1 MTLGMDR
8 LPIGARLALGFGIV
22 GALLA
27 VAVVGGGLLIGKIDG
42 RARQIVATR
51 LPASEQS
58 LMMAAH
64 FTASTSA
71 VYRYVMTRNPAD
83 LQILA
88 GEWSGIVEA
97 GDKVDAVSG
106 SFSRSTRAAWKK
118 LMGRFEKIYRIEYDL
133 IAEADRLPAGTTP
146 PGPALTAALA
156 DLEERIDAIQTG
168 LSGREDEHGVRRG
181 GLSGDQ
187 TSALTADTV
196 GIQAGLMMLSHGF
209 WALCAL
215 SLAISALI
223 VWATSRSIVT
233 PIRHITE
240 TMRLLARGRLDL
252 VIPAATRRDEVG
264 SMAASV
270 EIFRQNAVALH
281 HSAYFDG
288 LTGLPNRRRLAD
300 EIQTRLAVRRADPDF
315 RFAVLLLDLDNFRTI
330 NDSLDHRRGDEL
342 LVAVADRL
350 RQFEAAGGMVARFGG
365 DEFAVVLQGAGNY
378 DFAERASVGMLM
390 LIAQPIVIAGRQ
402 ISIKASIGAVYC
414 VDMASQVEDI
424 LRDAD
429 VAMYQAKSAGG
440 DRQVQFER
448 SMHEVAARRLQV
460 ELDLRAAI
468 EHQEFEL
475 FYQPIV
481 RLHDGLVAGF
491 EALIRWRHP
500 QKGLVSPALFIPV
513 AEDTGQIVEIGRWAL
528 LRAVEQLAQL
538 RAGAPDHP
546 NLFCTV
552 NVSARQL
559 GDDARF
565 LELARDLMA
574 GGTVAPGSLKLELT
588 ESLMVQ
594 SPELAAQALTQMVAF
609 GLKLAIDD
617 FGTGYSSL
625 SHLHRFPFHTLKID
639 RSFVMRLGEDGR
651 SSAVVRAIS
660 DLAHTFGMDVVAE
673 GIEREIERSQLLE
686 IGCEYGQGYL
696 FGRPMPFDEAV
707 AFLEN
712 SPRDAVA

>member
-1 MTLGMDR
+1 MDR
-8 LPIGARLALGFGIV
+8 LLIGARLALGFGIV

-27 VAVVGGGLLIGKIDG
+27 VAVAGAGLLIGQIDG
-42 RARQIVATR
+42 QASQIVATR

-58 LMMAAH
+58 LVMAAH
-64 FTASTSA
+64 FTASTSV
-71 VYRYVMTRNPAD
+71 VYRYVMTRNPVE

-97 GDKVDAVSG
+97 GDKVDAVSA
-106 SFSRSTRAAWKK
+106 SFTPATRAAWKQ
-118 LMGRFEKIYRIEYDL
+118 LMARFDQIYHIEYDL
-133 IAEADRLPAGTTP
+133 IAEADRLPAGTTQ
-146 PGPALTAALA
+146 PGPALTAALV
-156 DLEERIDAIQTG
+156 DLEQRIDTIQTG
-168 LSGREDEHGVRRG
+168 LRGRKDEHGVRRG

-187 TSALTADTV
+187 AAALTADTV
-196 GIQAGLMMLSHGF
+196 RIQSGLMMLSRGF
-209 WALCAL
+209 WALCAISLML
-215 SLAISALI
+215 STLI
-223 VWATSRSIVT
+223 AWATSRSIVA
-233 PIRHITE
+233 PIQHITE
-240 TMRLLARGRLDL
+240 TMRLLAKGRLDL

-270 EIFRQNAVALH
+270 EVFRQNAVALH
-281 HSAYFDG
+281 HSAYYDA

-300 EIQTRLAVRRADPDF
+300 EIEARLAARRADPDF
-315 RFAVLLLDLDNFRTI
+315 RFAALLLDLDNFRTI

-342 LVAVADRL
+342 LVAVAIRL
-350 RQFEAAGGMVARFGG
+350 REFERAGGMIARFGG
-365 DEFAVVLQGAGNY
+365 DEFAVVLQGTGDY
-378 DFAERASVGMLM
+378 DFAERASARILK
-390 LIAQPIVIAGRQ
+390 LIAEPIVIAGRK
-402 ISIKASIGAVYC
+402 ISMKASIGAVYC

-440 DRQVQFER
+440 DRQVRFER
-448 SMHEVAARRLQV
+448 SMHEVAARRLHV

-481 RLHDGLVAGF
+481 RLNDGHVAGF

-546 NLFCTV
+546 DLFCTV

-565 LELARDLMA
+565 LELTRDLMA

-594 SPELAAQALTQMVAF
+594 SPELAAQALTQMVAL

-639 RSFVMRLGEDGR
+639 RSFVMRLGEDDR

-673 GIEREIERSQLLE
+673 GIEREIECTHLRE

-696 FGRPMPFDEAV
+696 FARPMPFEEAV
-707 AFLEN
+707 SLLKN
-712 SPRDAVA
+712 SPSLTVA

>member
-1 MTLGMDR
+1 
-8 LPIGARLALGFGIV
+8 
-22 GALLA
+22 
-27 VAVVGGGLLIGKIDG
+27 
-42 RARQIVATR
+42 
-51 LPASEQS
+51 
-58 LMMAAH
+58 
-64 FTASTSA
+64 
-71 VYRYVMTRNPAD
+71 
-83 LQILA
+83 
-88 GEWSGIVEA
+88 
-97 GDKVDAVSG
+97 
-106 SFSRSTRAAWKK
+106 
-118 LMGRFEKIYRIEYDL
+118 
-133 IAEADRLPAGTTP
+133 
-146 PGPALTAALA
+146 
-156 DLEERIDAIQTG
+156 
-168 LSGREDEHGVRRG
+168 
-181 GLSGDQ
+181 
-187 TSALTADTV
+187 
-196 GIQAGLMMLSHGF
+196 
-209 WALCAL
+209 
-215 SLAISALI
+215 
-223 VWATSRSIVT
+223 
-233 PIRHITE
+233 
-240 TMRLLARGRLDL
+240 
-252 VIPAATRRDEVG
+252 
-264 SMAASV
+264 
-270 EIFRQNAVALH
+270 
-281 HSAYFDG
+281 
-288 LTGLPNRRRLAD
+288 
-300 EIQTRLAVRRADPDF
+300 
-315 RFAVLLLDLDNFRTI
+315 
-330 NDSLDHRRGDEL
+330 
-342 LVAVADRL
+342 
-350 RQFEAAGGMVARFGG
+350 
-365 DEFAVVLQGAGNY
+365 
-378 DFAERASVGMLM
+378 
-390 LIAQPIVIAGRQ
+390 
-402 ISIKASIGAVYC
+402 
-414 VDMASQVEDI
+414 MASQVEDI

-440 DRQVQFER
+440 DRQVRFER
-448 SMHEVAARRLQV
+448 SMHEVAARSLQV

-673 GIEREIERSQLLE
+673 GIEREIERSHLME